1 MTVIIKSDKKATAS
15 LGNVNGIKGPQD
27 WSMFFDFE
35 NEIYSTKTGGVLKQ
49 NYALS
54 DVVEASRQ
62 NLNGAP
68 ISINKSGIERAITST
83 TEVRTALL
91 KNGRFGLLAEDVNE
105 NFFLNSSA
113 PVSQTVVLPVASTKI
128 IVSCEGEGS
137 ITVSGDIVGAG
148 AVVTKDTPRV
158 FDRISASAAC
168 NLNLVVSGSLTHAQV
183 ELATGSQTGTS
194 KIKTGSASV
203 IRPREL
209 VKVKQSLLNSII
221 QNKSAITVLVQT
233 IDYNPVVNPTVN
245 STVRFGLESGQSLK
259 LMRGA
264 GILANLN
271 LNDYVLQYIDAT
283 STSSAQVQAGVFS
296 ASNRFSVFNQA
307 TALNAGS
314 VLSAFN
320 GAQGNPLSIVNPFP
334 VADIVFGFGYSSP
347 IARNGLRGIVTK
359 LVVYDRVLTQA
370 EITELTRSWN

>member
-54 DVVEASRQ
+54 DVVEATRQ

-68 ISINKSGIERAITST
+68 ISINKSGVERAITSNA
-83 TEVRTALL
+83 EIRTALL
-91 KNGRFGLLAEDVNE
+91 KNGRFGVLAEDVNE

-113 PVSQTVVLPVASTKI
+113 PASQSISLAAAATRIV
-128 IVSCEGEGS
+128 VSCEGSGS
-137 ITVSGDIVGAG
+137 ITVSGDVVGAG

-158 FDRISASAAC
+158 FDRISASAVC

-233 IDYNPVVNPTVN
+233 IDYNPVVNPTMN

-283 STSSAQVQAGVFS
+283 STSSAQIQAGVFS

-307 TALNAGS
+307 TALNDGS

-320 GAQGNPLSIVNPFP
+320 GVQGNPLSIVNPFP

-359 LVVYDRVLTQA
+359 LIVYDRVLTQA